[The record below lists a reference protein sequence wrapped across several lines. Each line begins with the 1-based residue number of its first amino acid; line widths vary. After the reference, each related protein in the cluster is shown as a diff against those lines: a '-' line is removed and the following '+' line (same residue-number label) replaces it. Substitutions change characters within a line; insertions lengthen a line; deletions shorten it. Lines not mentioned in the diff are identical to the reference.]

1 MTRTAN
7 ASAQTRRLLAELAQQ
22 PQAWRYG
29 YELCKA
35 TGLKSGTLYPTLA
48 RLSDQ
53 GLLESE
59 WRPSLEPG
67 RPPRH
72 AYRLTTAGLAFAH
85 AQAERPI
92 RISQIRK
99 QVLA

>member
-1 MTRTAN
+1 MSRTSN

-29 YELCKA
+29 YELIKI

-48 RLSDQ
+48 RLSEQ

-59 WRPSLEPG
+59 WRASLEPG

-72 AYRLTTAGLAFAH
+72 AYRLTASGAAFAQ
-85 AQAERPI
+85 AQAARPA
-92 RISQIRK
+92 RVAKSNP
-99 QVLA
+99 QVTA

>member
-1 MTRTAN
+1 MSRTSN
-7 ASAQTRRLLAELAQQ
+7 ASTQTRRLLAELAQH

-48 RLSDQ
+48 RLSEQ

-59 WRPSLEPG
+59 WRASLELG

-72 AYRLTTAGLAFAH
+72 AYRLTSSGFAFART
-85 AQAERPI
+85 QAERPI
-92 RISQIRK
+92 RASGSRK